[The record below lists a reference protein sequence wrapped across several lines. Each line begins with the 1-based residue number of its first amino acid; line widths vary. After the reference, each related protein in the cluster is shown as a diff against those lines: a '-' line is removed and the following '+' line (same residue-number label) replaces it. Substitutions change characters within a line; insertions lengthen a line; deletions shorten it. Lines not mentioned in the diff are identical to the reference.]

1 MKYVRSGSNK
11 GRCVASYSVE
21 VDEYEYEEREEYM
34 VIDLD

>member
-1 MKYVRSGSNK
+1 MKYVGSGSNK

-21 VDEYEYEEREEYM
+21 VDEYEYGEEYM